1 MNGVSPNA
9 EIYLK
14 KDAPKNIR
22 LMAAKGAVPLLPA
35 DLLIVLFH
43 LTQDND
49 PEVAREAKN
58 SLDIT
63 PRNILKNVLSSDLPT
78 PLLDY
83 FSDIKK
89 DDPEIME
96 VIILNKKTSDQSIA
110 KIVRSSNPKLLEIV
124 SHNQERMMRSAEI
137 LNNLLENPYLSQ
149 VSRDR
154 LLEFFSARM
163 PELLKEKEAELPQD
177 VTAELPQEVKVE
189 LPKAFEAVE
198 LPPELID
205 DGKEP
210 LTEQEHKNLYQ
221 NIQKMTASAKIKLAL
236 LGNKEARNILIR
248 DANKLVAA
256 AVVKSPKVT
265 ESEIAMV
272 SQSRNVSEEVLRIIS
287 SNKEWMK
294 NYQIKLS
301 IVSNPKTPLPIAMKY
316 LSSLKGNDLKQL
328 SLSRNISA
336 AVASSAKRL
345 ISGKG

>member
-1 MNGVSPNA
+1 MNANA

-14 KDAPKNIR
+14 KDAPRNVR

-35 DLLIVLFH
+35 DLLTVLFH
-43 LTQDND
+43 LSQDYD
-49 PEVAREAKN
+49 PEIAREAKS
-58 SLDIT
+58 SLDTT
-63 PRNILKNVLSSDLPT
+63 PRNILKNVLSSDLPA

-83 FSDIKK
+83 FSVSKK
-89 DDPEIME
+89 DDPEIIE
-96 VIILNKKTSDQSIA
+96 IIILNKSTSDQTIA
-110 KIVRSSNPKLLEIV
+110 EIVRSSNPKLLEIV

-137 LNNLLENPYLSQ
+137 LNNLLDNPYLSQ

-154 LLEFFSARM
+154 LLEFFSTLM
-163 PELLKEKEAELPQD
+163 PELPKEKEAELPQA
-177 VTAELPQEVKVE
+177 VSAELPQAVKVE

-210 LTEQEHKNLYQ
+210 FTEQDHKNLYQ
-221 NIQKMTASAKIKLAL
+221 KIQKMSASAKIKLAL
-236 LGNKEARNILIR
+236 LGNKETRNLLIR

-265 ESEIAMV
+265 ESEIAMI

-301 IVSNPKTPLPIAMKY
+301 IVSNPKTPLPIAMRY

-345 ISGKG
+345 FTSAKG